1 MFENLTSR
9 LQDVFRKLKG
19 KGKLT
24 EKDIEEALREVR
36 QALLEADAHY
46 KVVKELLNNVK
57 AKALQED
64 VLKSVT
70 PAEQIIRILYY
81 ELLNILGGEKADLNL
96 GDKKPGIILVV
107 GLQGSG
113 KTTTC
118 AKLAYRLSQEQRRVL
133 LVGAD
138 TFRPAAGKQLQI
150 LGEKIKVPVYIDGND
165 PFEII
170 DGALK
175 VAREKF
181 SDVMIVDT
189 TGRLHIDEEMMNE
202 LNELNKRYH
211 PSEILLVVDGMT
223 GQDAVN
229 IAEKFNEKLPLT
241 GVILTKMDGDARGGA
256 ALSVKAITGKPI
268 KFIGV
273 GEKIEDL
280 EYFYP
285 DRLASRILGMG
296 DLASLVEKIEKNIE
310 LEKMAK
316 LEEKLKKSKFDLED
330 FYIQLKELKKVG
342 TFEQILDMLP
352 YVPKN
357 KINVELSEKEIKK
370 FLAIIESMTP
380 EERRNPSIINGSR
393 RQRIAR
399 GSGTSVQDVNR
410 LLKQYFQTLELIKQI
425 NKGKKSMFP
434 FFR

>member
-9 LQDVFRKLKG
+9 LQEVFKKLRG

-96 GDKKPGIILVV
+96 GSKKPGIILVV

-118 AKLAYRLSQEQRRVL
+118 AKLAYKLAQEQRRVL

-150 LGEKIKVPVYIDGND
+150 LAEKIKVPVYVDGKG

-170 DGALK
+170 DGALE
-175 VAREKF
+175 VAKEKL

-202 LNELNKRYH
+202 LNELNKRYN

-296 DLASLVEKIEKNIE
+296 DLASLVERIEKNIE

-342 TFEQILDMLP
+342 TFDQILDMLP
-352 YVPKN
+352 YFPKN

-393 RQRIAR
+393 RQRIAK

-425 NKGKKSMFP
+425 NKGKKSIFP
-434 FFR
+434 FLR

>member
-9 LQDVFRKLKG
+9 LQEVFKKLRG
-19 KGKLT
+19 KVKLT

-96 GDKKPGIILVV
+96 GSKKPGIILVV

-118 AKLAYRLSQEQRRVL
+118 AKLAYKLAQEQRRVL

-150 LGEKIKVPVYIDGND
+150 LAEKIKVPVYVDGKD

-170 DGALK
+170 DGALE
-175 VAREKF
+175 VAKEKL

-202 LNELNKRYH
+202 LNELNKRYN

-296 DLASLVEKIEKNIE
+296 DLASLVERIEKNIE

-342 TFEQILDMLP
+342 TFDQILDMLP
-352 YVPKN
+352 YFPKN

-393 RQRIAR
+393 RQRIAK

-425 NKGKKSMFP
+425 NKGKKSIFP
-434 FFR
+434 FLR

>member
-9 LQDVFRKLKG
+9 LQEVFRKLRG

-46 KVVKELLNNVK
+46 KVVKELLSNVK
-57 AKALQED
+57 TKALQED

-150 LGEKIKVPVYIDGND
+150 LGEKIKVPVYIEGNN

-181 SDVMIVDT
+181 SDVMVVDT

-202 LNELNKRYH
+202 LNELSKRYH

>member
-1 MFENLTSR
+1 MFESLTGR
-9 LQDVFRKLKG
+9 LQDIFRKLRG
-19 KGKLT
+19 KGKLS
-24 EKDIEEALREVR
+24 EKDIEGALREIR

-70 PAEQIIRILYY
+70 PAEQILRILYY
-81 ELLNILGGEKADLNL
+81 ELLNILGGAKSDINL
-96 GDKKPGIILVV
+96 GSRKPGVIFLV

-113 KTTTC
+113 KTTTA
-118 AKLAYRLSQEQRRVL
+118 AKLAYRFIQEGRRVL

-138 TFRPAAGKQLQI
+138 TFRPAAGKQLQV
-150 LGEKIKVPVYIDGND
+150 LGEKIKVPVYIDGKNPD
-165 PFEII
+165 EII
-170 DGALK
+170 DGALRL
-175 VAREKF
+175 AQEKF
-181 SDVMIVDT
+181 SDVLIVDT
-189 TGRLHIDEEMMNE
+189 TGRLHIDEAMMEE
-202 LNELNKRYH
+202 LSSLIEKYR
-211 PSEILLVVDGMT
+211 PSEVLLVVDGMT

-229 IAEKFNEKLPLT
+229 IAEKFSEKIPLT
-241 GVILTKMDGDARGGA
+241 GIILTKLDGDARGGA
-256 ALSVKAITGKPI
+256 ALSVKAVTGKPI

-310 LEKMAK
+310 FEKIAK
-316 LEEKLKKSKFDLED
+316 VEEKIKKAKFDLED
-330 FYIQLKELKKVG
+330 FYLQLKEIKKIG
-342 TFEQILDMLP
+342 PLEHILDMLP

-357 KINVELSEKEIKK
+357 KINMELGEKEIKK

-399 GSGTSVQDVNR
+399 GSGTTVQDVNR

-425 NKGKKSMFP
+425 NKGKKSIFP
-434 FFR
+434 FLR

>member
-46 KVVKELLNNVK
+46 RVVKELLNNVK

>member
-9 LQDVFRKLKG
+9 LQEIFRKLRG

-57 AKALQED
+57 TKALQED

-81 ELLNILGGEKADLNL
+81 ELLNILGGEKVDLNL

-150 LGEKIKVPVYIDGND
+150 LGEKIKVPVYIDGSN

-202 LNELNKRYH
+202 LSELNKRYH

>member
-9 LQDVFRKLKG
+9 LQEVFKKLRG

-96 GDKKPGIILVV
+96 GSKKPGIILVV

-118 AKLAYRLSQEQRRVL
+118 AKLAYKLAQEQRRVL

-150 LGEKIKVPVYIDGND
+150 LAEKIKVPVYVDGKD

-170 DGALK
+170 DGALE
-175 VAREKF
+175 VAKEKL

-202 LNELNKRYH
+202 LNELNKRYN

-229 IAEKFNEKLPLT
+229 IAEKF
-241 GVILTKMDGDARGGA
+241 
-256 ALSVKAITGKPI
+256 
-268 KFIGV
+268 
-273 GEKIEDL
+273 
-280 EYFYP
+280 
-285 DRLASRILGMG
+285 
-296 DLASLVEKIEKNIE
+296 
-310 LEKMAK
+310 
-316 LEEKLKKSKFDLED
+316 
-330 FYIQLKELKKVG
+330 
-342 TFEQILDMLP
+342 
-352 YVPKN
+352 
-357 KINVELSEKEIKK
+357 
-370 FLAIIESMTP
+370 
-380 EERRNPSIINGSR
+380 
-393 RQRIAR
+393 
-399 GSGTSVQDVNR
+399 
-410 LLKQYFQTLELIKQI
+410 
-425 NKGKKSMFP
+425 
-434 FFR
+434 

>member
-1 MFENLTSR
+1 ME
-9 LQDVFRKLKG
+9 
-19 KGKLT
+19 
-24 EKDIEEALREVR
+24 I
-36 QALLEADAHY
+36 
-46 KVVKELLNNVK
+46 
-57 AKALQED
+57 
-64 VLKSVT
+64 
-70 PAEQIIRILYY
+70 
-81 ELLNILGGEKADLNL
+81 
-96 GDKKPGIILVV
+96 KKPGIILVV

-150 LGEKIKVPVYIDGND
+150 LGEKIKVPVYIEGNN

-181 SDVMIVDT
+181 SDVMVVDT

-202 LNELNKRYH
+202 LNELSKRYH